1 MYIRARYLIMGV
13 VLAMV
18 LSSGVT
24 TLALNWVGAGG
35 PIAALPVTKDEQFT
49 KLMQAYNTLSEHYY
63 QDVKSDDLLN
73 GAIDGMV
80 KSLDDPYS
88 TYMDQQEA
96 NSFHENI
103 SSSFEG
109 IGAEIREEE
118 GKIVIVSPMKNS
130 PAEKAGLK
138 PNDVIVS
145 VDGKKLSGMK
155 VSEAVL
161 HIRGKKGSKAELV
174 IERAGQSG
182 EMTVPIVRDTIPLE
196 TVYHEMRPDNMGK
209 IQITKYAETTA
220 EEFKKAVADL
230 KSQGAKGLIIDL
242 RQNPGGL
249 LNIAK
254 ELGDMLVAD
263 GKVVLQV
270 EYRTGEKEVYR
281 AKGEDKVN
289 LPIVCLIDGGSA
301 SASEIMA
308 GFLKEAGGVPL
319 VGEKSFGK
327 GTVQTA
333 QDFEDGSNIKFTTA
347 KWLTPDGNWVHK
359 NGIEPDYK
367 VALPKYAD
375 LPYIDPDKEL
385 KPETFSNE
393 IKTAQVMLEAL
404 GHHPGRED
412 GFFDSKTKDAVIAF
426 QKAQNLPT
434 TGIISGKTTFRMIEL
449 LQEKIKQNDTQLEAA
464 ELVLRKMIK

>member
-18 LSSGVT
+18 LSSGAT
-24 TLALNWVGAGG
+24 TLALNWGGAGG
-35 PIAALPVTKDEQFT
+35 TMAAPVTKDEQFS
-49 KLMQAYNTLSEHYY
+49 KLMEAYNTLNRHYY
-63 QDVKSDDLLN
+63 KDVKSDDLLN

-88 TYMDQQEA
+88 TYMDQEEA
-96 NSFHENI
+96 GSFHENI

-118 GKIVIVSPMKNS
+118 GKIIIVSPMKNS

-138 PNDVIVS
+138 PNDVIIS
-145 VDGKKLSGMK
+145 VDGKTLSGLK

-174 IERAGQSG
+174 IQRAGQTG
-182 EMTVPIVRDTIPLE
+182 EMTVPIIRDTIPVE

-209 IQITKYAETTA
+209 IQIAKFSETTA
-220 EEFKKAVADL
+220 EEFKKALDDL
-230 KSQGAKGLIIDL
+230 KAKGAKGLIIDL

-249 LNIAK
+249 LNVTKDI
-254 ELGDMLVAD
+254 GDMLVAE
-263 GKVVLQV
+263 GKVIMQV
-270 EYRTGEKEVYR
+270 EYRTGDKEIFR
-281 AKGEDKVN
+281 ANRGDDKIK

-308 GFLKEAGGVPL
+308 GFLKEAAGVPL

-347 KWLTPDGNWVHK
+347 KWLTPEGNWIHQK
-359 NGIEPDYK
+359 GIEPDYK

-412 GFFDSKTKDAVIAF
+412 GFFDPKTKEAVIAF

-434 TGIISGKTTFRMIEL
+434 TGIISGKTTYRMIEL

-464 ELVLRKMIK
+464 ERVLRKMIK